1 MIANIYSINKVG
13 SLFPP
18 LFNFFAGN
26 SFLSSVIKGISGFS
40 PGRSIPLIY
49 KVSLR
54 RWIKNNLADMKPVS
68 PIGKVCLFID
78 EFTDLNDTE
87 TGIKAIKLLTTLNY
101 EVITIRN
108 EVSSR
113 TFISKGFLRKAKKK
127 IRKNILIYSEIIND
141 NLPLIGIEPSALLG
155 FRDEYPEL
163 AGSDLKD
170 KAIKLAA
177 NCFLIDEFISGE
189 FNAGRI
195 SRDAFTDAEQE
206 ILLHT
211 HCQQK
216 AIASSAPTITA
227 LSIPV
232 NFKVKEIRSGC
243 CGMAGSFGYEKEH
256 FDLSNKIGEMILFPE
271 VRDSKRATIIAAPGT
286 SCRHHIK
293 DGTGRLAVH
302 PVEVL
307 YGALRK

>member
-1 MIANIYSINKVG
+1 
-13 SLFPP
+13 
-18 LFNFFAGN
+18 
-26 SFLSSVIKGISGFS
+26 
-40 PGRSIPLIY
+40 
-49 KVSLR
+49 
-54 RWIKNNLADMKPVS
+54 MKPVS